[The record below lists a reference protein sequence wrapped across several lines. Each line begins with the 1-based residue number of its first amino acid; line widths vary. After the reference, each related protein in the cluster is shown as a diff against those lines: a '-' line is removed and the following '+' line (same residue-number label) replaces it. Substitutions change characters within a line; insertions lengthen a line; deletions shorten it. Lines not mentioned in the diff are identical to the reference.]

1 MEKKIYIYIDF
12 YMYTYACIYIHLNPS
27 KHLFKILTFCI
38 ATQVLKVL
46 KLIKDTGKS
55 KMGSKINDRHPSKIL

>member
-1 MEKKIYIYIDF
+1 
-12 YMYTYACIYIHLNPS
+12 MYTYACIYIHLNPS